1 MMWAGLWYFYRVQ
14 TPVEVIQTSYS
25 VAITKAGASFR
36 KLSIL
41 GFLGGAF
48 IALAAQA
55 SNMVAENLLTSPGSY
70 GLGRLIAG
78 AVFAV
83 GLMLVVLTGAELFT
97 GNVLM
102 VGAAVKKEIN
112 WGGLLR
118 NWLIVYLANMVGSV
132 FIAALMYYSG
142 LFHTSGDLLGAL
154 TVKIAASKAS
164 LSFLPALILGV
175 LCNWLVCLAVWLAW
189 TAESFA
195 GKVLGIFFPITLFV
209 ASGFE
214 HSVANMYY
222 IPAGLLAATN
232 PAYVTAAQ
240 GIGASSSAIA
250 SLTPYGFFIGN
261 LLPVTIGNILG
272 GAVFVS
278 LAYIYANAGAQVKA
292 PKK

>member
-1 MMWAGLWYFYRVQ
+1 VLK
-14 TPVEVIQTSYS
+14 PNEVIETSLL
-25 VAITKAGASFR
+25 VAKAKADAGIR

-55 SNMVAENLLTSPGSY
+55 SNMVAMNLLTSPGSY
-70 GLGRLIAG
+70 GLGRLVAG

-102 VGAAVKKEIN
+102 VGAAVRRVIN
-112 WGGLLR
+112 WRGLLR
-118 NWLIVYLANMVGSV
+118 NWLIVYLANMVGAV
-132 FIAALMYYSG
+132 FIAVLMYYSG
-142 LFHTSGDLLGAL
+142 LFHTSGDLLGGL

-164 LSFLPALILGV
+164 LSFLPAVILGV
-175 LCNWLVCLAVWLAW
+175 LCNWLVCLGVWLAW
-189 TAESFA
+189 TAESFS
-195 GKVLGIFFPITLFV
+195 GKILGIFFPIMLFV

-222 IPAGLLAATN
+222 IPAGLFAATN

-240 GIGASSSAIA
+240 GIGASNAAIA
-250 SLTPYGFFIGN
+250 SLTPYGFFINN

-278 LAYIYANAGAQVKA
+278 LAFVYANAGAQAKLPA
-292 PKK
+292 TTRQPAGRP